1 MDTDLD
7 TTLTEQPSSTTN
19 PGLVGV
25 LDDGNNMDST
35 DSLIPTIPGDL
46 GDEISNDI
54 MQSILGNSRQGA
66 SIDGALT
73 WL

>member
-7 TTLTEQPSSTTN
+7 TTLTDQTVSASSDLA
-19 PGLVGV
+19 GG
-25 LDDGNNMDST
+25 LDDVGHMDAT
-35 DSLIPTIPGDL
+35 DSLMPSIAADL

-54 MQSILGNSRQGA
+54 MQSILSNARPGA
-66 SIDGALT
+66 SIDSALT